1 MKRSVFWILLSYA
14 VLGLTV
20 IPVRAQ
26 ESPGGKT
33 LVIEPGN
40 DFRAALEK
48 GVRLKKIG
56 QPVTAKLLEPVY
68 AGESL
73 APTPSNTCAIAVDS
87 ASPFRLRTI
96 AFSPAPLGVS

>member
-26 ESPGGKT
+26 ESPEGKT

-40 DFRAALEK
+40 DFRS
-48 GVRLKKIG
+48 
-56 QPVTAKLLEPVY
+56 LL
-68 AGESL
+68 L
-73 APTPSNTCAIAVDS
+73 
-87 ASPFRLRTI
+87 
-96 AFSPAPLGVS
+96 